1 MLYVTENKR
10 KTTAG
15 LLAALLTLAIGFGIG
30 RVGDPS
36 SPDLTPQLA
45 GARQQLVRQH
55 AATAVAV
62 GRLVDG
68 QRTITQLRSTIAR
81 QQAQMTMLAQH
92 RRGAHPP
99 KRRR

>member
-10 KTTAG
+10 KTIAG
-15 LLAALLTLAIGFGIG
+15 LLAAVLTLATGFGTG
-30 RVGDPS
+30 RLSDPS

-45 GARQQLVRQH
+45 AARQQLVRQH
-55 AATAVAV
+55 AATAAAAGQVAD
-62 GRLVDG
+62 R

-81 QQAQMTMLAQH
+81 QQAQMTLLARH